1 MAIAQYMPSRAGSPQ
16 PGLARVEEARRAAA
30 LVPVGARRAAADA
43 GCRSSRRASD
53 GGRLSPL
60 FGRAAGGS
68 PALHDSAYS
77 PLRRGSDSASRRVA
91 LWLAGRRLRSRSA
104 SPRPRRSPLQL
115 PLSVAAP
122 PPSQPPAADAGSRGD
137 RGVQHSRQQQRA
149 DATFDLRLSIPAF
162 PCGFLFPPSPTQCT
176 RFPHLPSTSPTM
188 PPDSVSRLAGGGA
201 ERRRNYQ
208 PEPDMEREQDP
219 SPARTWLGIARLHAR
234 YLTGGAERRQNYSE
248 KKCSFPQPEPGLV
261 SRDTSP
267 AAPATTTSR
276 SAPSLK
282 SSASACDTSP
292 VTACAPSRS
301 RPWQKSISG
310 ADLHRQI
317 SFYIHHTVS
326 VKKFFLWLKE
336 NRMNSSVGSAG
347 RMMEE
352 VANEGSDV
360 LGERNMKEQQS
371 NKDDVCVERA
381 MEQVSSHDDDLL
393 REALLE
399 TGLFTGV
406 VSIDPMHKKVERY
419 KQKVSWDV
427 FHMVTLQ

>member
-162 PCGFLFPPSPTQCT
+162 PCG
-176 RFPHLPSTSPTM
+176 
-188 PPDSVSRLAGGGA
+188 
-201 ERRRNYQ
+201 
-208 PEPDMEREQDP
+208 
-219 SPARTWLGIARLHAR
+219 
-234 YLTGGAERRQNYSE
+234 
-248 KKCSFPQPEPGLV
+248 
-261 SRDTSP
+261 
-267 AAPATTTSR
+267 
-276 SAPSLK
+276 
-282 SSASACDTSP
+282 
-292 VTACAPSRS
+292 
-301 RPWQKSISG
+301 
-310 ADLHRQI
+310 
-317 SFYIHHTVS
+317 
-326 VKKFFLWLKE
+326 
-336 NRMNSSVGSAG
+336 MNSSVGSAG